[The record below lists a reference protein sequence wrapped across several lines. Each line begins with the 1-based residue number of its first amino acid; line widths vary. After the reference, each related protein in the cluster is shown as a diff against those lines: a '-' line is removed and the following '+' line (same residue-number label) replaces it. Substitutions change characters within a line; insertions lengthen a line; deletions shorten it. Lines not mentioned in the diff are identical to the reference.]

1 MGESHLTAPE
11 AASYELALANRKL
24 VTVVMGMTLLMGLV
38 ACLAYLAGRSVTG
51 IRANQESRMVVPPP
65 VIVEP
70 EAKGEEPVAEPV
82 ATPVPSPTVTPV
94 SSPTVTPVAPPTA
107 PPVAAPAPVDHPVA
121 GTVPGRI
128 RRLYLQVAAAELPG
142 FQPLRSELERAG
154 FPLEIA
160 RIDRKHRLLVGPL
173 RDEQQKVELQMRLTA
188 AGHPSFVRE
197 Y

>member
-70 EAKGEEPVAEPV
+70 EAKAEKTVAEPV
-82 ATPVPSPTVTPV
+82 AIPVA
-94 SSPTVTPVAPPTA
+94 SPTVTPVAPPTA
-107 PPVAAPAPVDHPVA
+107 PPVAAPAPVDHPVV

>member
-51 IRANQESRMVVPPP
+51 IRANQESRIVVPAP
-65 VIVEP
+65 VIVQP
-70 EAKGEEPVAEPV
+70 DRKAEEPVAVPV
-82 ATPVPSPTVTPV
+82 VEA
-94 SSPTVTPVAPPTA
+94 
-107 PPVAAPAPVDHPVA
+107 VAAPAVAPVA
-121 GTVPGRI
+121 VPAPESAPTENQAVVRVP
-128 RRLYLQVAAAELPG
+128 RLYLQVAAAELPD

-154 FPLEIA
+154 YPLEVI
-160 RIDRKHRLLVGPL
+160 RLDDKHRLLIGPL
-173 RDEQQKVELQMRLTA
+173 RDEKQKAEFEERLAA
-188 AGHPSFVRE
+188 AGRPFFIRQ